1 MCFLVNIIVRIKHKK
16 AIKYQMLGIVN
27 IPKVNI
33 SINKTIKC
41 VNPSVTYNPGI
52 SNYMYI

>member
-1 MCFLVNIIVRIKHKK
+1 
-16 AIKYQMLGIVN
+16 MLGIVN

-41 VNPSVTYNPGI
+41 VNPSVTSNPGI
-52 SNYMYI
+52 SNYIYIYIFV